1 MAKQV
6 LTTKTIVNILMEEI
20 QKNIQMELESPKK
33 WSIKR
38 LITVRIIHFTQVVQI
53 LLTKKELLSH

>member
-6 LTTKTIVNILMEEI
+6 LTTKTIANILMEEI

-33 WSIKR
+33 WVVKR
-38 LITVRIIHFTQVVQI
+38 LITVRIIHFMQVVQI
-53 LLTKKELLSH
+53 SLTKKELLSH

>member
-1 MAKQV
+1 MAKKV

-33 WSIKR
+33 
-38 LITVRIIHFTQVVQI
+38 
-53 LLTKKELLSH
+53 